1 MRPGGRP
8 EEQSNPESR
17 RFSTEQIKLRE
28 ILEKKKDSLL
38 LQIPSRS
45 RGAWSGR
52 AKSETDLPPPPDTAT
67 RRGEF
72 SFSRPSVR
80 RDKAQIYQSAADAVL
95 STLQGRQNSI
105 SRPAEEELS
114 WQSGEGTVGGG
125 CGGGV

>member
-17 RFSTEQIKLRE
+17 RFSTEQIKLRK
-28 ILEKKKDSLL
+28 ILEKKKKKDSLL

-45 RGAWSGR
+45 RGAWSGG
-52 AKSETDLPPPPDTAT
+52 AKSKTDLPPPPPDTAT

-80 RDKAQIYQSAADAVL
+80 RDKAQIYQSAADAVW

-105 SRPAEEELS
+105 SRPRRKS
-114 WQSGEGTVGGG
+114 
-125 CGGGV
+125 